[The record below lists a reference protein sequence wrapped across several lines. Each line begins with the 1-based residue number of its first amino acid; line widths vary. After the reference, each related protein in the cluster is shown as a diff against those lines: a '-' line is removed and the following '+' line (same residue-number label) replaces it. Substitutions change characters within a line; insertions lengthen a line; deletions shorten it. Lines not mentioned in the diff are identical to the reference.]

1 MRPRGRPPV
10 GDRIAVRLPAE
21 LLALVDARAAAA
33 GSSRASAV
41 RELLAEAL
49 VMPPGD
55 GVDRSQIRRMRALS
69 PRERIHHMVDV
80 ARAQTRLRGA
90 ARR

>member
-1 MRPRGRPPV
+1 
-10 GDRIAVRLPAE
+10 
-21 LLALVDARAAAA
+21 
-33 GSSRASAV
+33 V

-49 VMPPGD
+49 ATSPGD